1 MILHLLPDDK
11 FSDYVIHQFSEP
23 EMCSEF
29 VLMATEEH
37 ASYFKNIAAVKV
49 IDPSQSDRMTLLFDS
64 LADYSAIV
72 LHGLFFP
79 WCEAILRHVPEQV
92 KVAWVFWGGEVYS
105 RKDLRA
111 SFLSKR
117 SKRLLRLHQL
127 MQGLKHKKPV
137 PHFEL
142 PKELF
147 QRIDYCLTDIHE
159 DYEFVKSYCGFEAK
173 ELWYNYYSI
182 EETLG
187 DLRDQTV
194 NGNNILIGNSCTL
207 ECNHWD
213 GFRAAQKLQGEDS
226 QIIVPLS
233 YGEPWLR
240 RGLLRIGKSMFG
252 KRFRPLV
259 DFMPRDEYNKIIESC
274 AVVIMPHYRPQAFGN
289 ILTALWLGSRVFM
302 SERSHLFKF
311 YQRIGLHVFSIENDL
326 KKDKVSPL
334 PTLERE
340 ENRRII
346 ASLYDKEVMRE
357 QIINIVNAL

>member
-1 MILHLLPDDK
+1 MVESQ
-11 FSDYVIHQFSEP
+11 FTDYVINQFSAR
-23 EMCSEF
+23 EMCSEVVIVHSENYIDHAF
-29 VLMATEEH
+29 QKDKVRIIVPNSEDFEE
-37 ASYFKNIAAVKV
+37 
-49 IDPSQSDRMTLLFDS
+49 LLS
-64 LADYSAIV
+64 LLHKYSAIV

-182 EETLG
+182 DETLG
-187 DLRDQTV
+187 DLRNQTV
-194 NGNNILIGNSCTL
+194 NGNNILIGNSCNL

-213 GFRAAQKLQGEDS
+213 GFRAAKKLQGEDT

-240 RGLLRIGKSMFG
+240 RMLLKIGKSMFG
-252 KRFRPLV
+252 KRFRPLI
-259 DFMPRDEYNKIIESC
+259 DFMPREEYNKIIESC

-302 SERSHLFKF
+302 SEKSHLFKF

-326 KKDKVSPL
+326 KKDKVLPL
-334 PTLERE
+334 PADERE

-346 ASLYDKEVMRE
+346 ASLYDKEVMKER
-357 QIINIVNAL
+357 IKTMVDAL

>member
-29 VLMATEEH
+29 VLMASGEH

-49 IDPSQSDRMTLLFDS
+49 IDPSRSDRMTLLFDS

-79 WCEAILRHVPEQV
+79 WCEAILRHVPAQV

-117 SKRLLRLHQL
+117 SQRLLRLHQW
-127 MQGLKHKKPV
+127 MQRLKHKKPI

-142 PKELF
+142 PRELF

-159 DYEFVKSYCGFEAK
+159 DYEFVRAYCGFEAK

-187 DLRDQTV
+187 DLRDLTV
-194 NGNNILIGNSCTL
+194 NGNNILIGNS
-207 ECNHWD
+207 
-213 GFRAAQKLQGEDS
+213 K
-226 QIIVPLS
+226 IVVPLS

-240 RGLLRIGKSMFG
+240 RGLLRIGTSMFG

-326 KKDKVSPL
+326 KKDKVLPL

>member
-1 MILHLLPDDK
+1 MILHLIVESQ
-11 FSDYVIHQFSEP
+11 FTDYVINQFSAP
-23 EMCSEF
+23 EMHSE
-29 VLMATEEH
+29 VVIIH
-37 ASYFKNIAAVKV
+37 AENYIKHDFQKDKV
-49 IDPSQSDRMTLLFDS
+49 RVVVPYSEDFNNLISSFG
-64 LADYSAIV
+64 DYSALVI
-72 LHGLFFP
+72 HGLFHP
-79 WCEAILRHVPEQV
+79 WCEFVLRHVPEKV
-92 KVAWVFWGGEVYS
+92 KIAWVFWGGEVYS

-111 SFLSKR
+111 SFLSSR
-117 SKRLLRLHQL
+117 SKRLLRLHQW
-127 MQGLKHKKPV
+127 MQRLKHKKPI

-182 EETLG
+182 DETLG
-187 DLRDQTV
+187 DLRNQTV
-194 NGNNILIGNSCTL
+194 NGNNILIGNSCNL

-213 GFRAAQKLQGEDS
+213 GFRAAKKLQGEDT

-240 RGLLRIGKSMFG
+240 RMLLKIGKSMFG

-311 YQRIGLHVFSIENDL
+311 YKRIGLHVFSIENDL
-326 KKDKVSPL
+326 KREKVSPL
-334 PTLERE
+334 PSDERE

-346 ASLYDKEVMRE
+346 ASLYDKEIMRE
-357 QIINIVNAL
+357 QIKNMVDAL